1 MISTSLIVL
10 FIVFVILC
18 VIGFPIALALGVSA
32 CIAVLAVMGVP
43 MTIIV
48 EKLQLGADSY
58 LLMAVPLFILA
69 ANIMNASG
77 VSRRIFGFA
86 RSIVGSFH
94 GALAHANV
102 VASVVFAGIS

>member
-1 MISTSLIVL
+1 
-10 FIVFVILC
+10 
-18 VIGFPIALALGVSA
+18 
-32 CIAVLAVMGVP
+32 

-94 GALAHANV
+94 GALAHANI
-102 VASVVFAGIS
+102 VASVVFAGISGSAMGFLL